1 MCLVFLQP
9 VQTPKRPNDEDS
21 DDNSDEEG
29 TVAKRMRRMA
39 RSKADSIIKHDPT
52 RQLPKTE
59 PALTDLERENI
70 LQYVENEE
78 TQVIMK

>member
-1 MCLVFLQP
+1 
-9 VQTPKRPNDEDS
+9 
-21 DDNSDEEG
+21 
-29 TVAKRMRRMA
+29 MRRMA